1 MLESL
6 AHTILP
12 HRKLVVAVWVVLTA
26 IGGFAAPKAANRL
39 LTTFSI
45 PSSQS
50 YQHNQR
56 IVQTFGNGDQ
66 NPMVLVFHDPAGD
79 VTQAPGIQGALEAAL
94 KQNPGAR
101 ISSYFNT
108 GADSHVYVSK
118 DGHTMFA
125 AVYPVGAN
133 GFGSGGTIAA
143 TQQAIAANAP
153 SGVQA
158 SVSGLDALEQAAG
171 NGASGGPS
179 ILVEVA
185 IGALGALI
193 ILLFVFGTLP
203 AVAMPLIVAMASIL
217 NTFTLILLLTYVTD
231 VSVIVEFLVALV
243 GLGVAIDYSLLFIFR
258 FREEL
263 AAGRSS
269 EHALVE
275 TMIHAG
281 KSVVVSGS
289 TVGIGLLSM
298 VILPIPFIRSIG
310 VAGLL
315 IPIVS
320 VIAACTLLPAMLAII
335 GTGINRVR
343 VMPRRFISQAD
354 PDVGPWARWARLV
367 THHAGVMATLGIAI
381 VVVVMIPAISLN
393 PGDALTKNMP
403 GSGPAITGRDQLAAA
418 GISAGAL
425 SPIAITVQ
433 GATPG
438 QVPAIV
444 AAVGKSQGIAGA
456 SAPQGWSRDGL
467 TVIEAVPATDSASSD
482 AYGAI
487 ATLENATL
495 PELERQLGGGVSLGT
510 AGGPPQSR
518 DFEHTVY
525 GNFPYLLLF
534 VVVLTYLLLARAFR
548 SLVLA
553 LKAVILNLI
562 SLTAAYGIIV
572 FIFQQGHGSKPIWN
586 IDPTGVIISWIPLM
600 IFAFLY
606 GISMDYEVFMLTR
619 MREIYD
625 DVGNTNRAIELGLAR
640 TGKLVTS
647 AALILMFSFLVLSSS
662 PGVDVKQ
669 FGIGLAAGIIFDA
682 TVIRALLV
690 PSLMRLMGEWNWW
703 MPRPAARLLFLH
715 PDEPAA
721 ATES

>member
-1 MLESL
+1 MLERM
-6 AHTILP
+6 AHTILR

-26 IGGFAAPKAANRL
+26 IGGFAAPQAANRL

-56 IVQTFGNGDQ
+56 IVETFGNGNQ

-79 VTQAPGIQGALEAAL
+79 VTQAPGIQGALDAAM

-108 GADSHVYVSK
+108 GADSGVYVSK

-125 AVYPVGAN
+125 AIYPVGDN
-133 GFGSGGTIAA
+133 GFGAGGTIAA
-143 TQQAIAANAP
+143 TQQAIAA
-153 SGVQA
+153 
-158 SVSGLDALEQAAG
+158 
-171 NGASGGPS
+171 S

-217 NTFTLILLLTYVTD
+217 NTFTLILLLTYITN

-275 TMIHAG
+275 TMTHAG
-281 KSVVVSGS
+281 KSVVISGS

-367 THHAGVMATLGIAI
+367 THHAGVMAALGIAI

-393 PGDALTKNMP
+393 PGDALAKNMP

-418 GISAGAL
+418 GISAGAI

-433 GATPG
+433 GATASQIPT
-438 QVPAIV
+438 IV
-444 AAVGKSQGIAGA
+444 AGIGKSEGIAGA
-456 SAPQGWSRDGL
+456 SAPRGWSRDGL

-487 ATLENATL
+487 ATLENTTL
-495 PELERQLGGGVSLGT
+495 PGLEQQLGGDVSLGT

-525 GNFPYLLLF
+525 DNFPYLLLF
-534 VVVLTYLLLARAFR
+534 VVVLTYVLLARAFR

-703 MPRPAARLLFLH
+703 MPRPAARVLFLH